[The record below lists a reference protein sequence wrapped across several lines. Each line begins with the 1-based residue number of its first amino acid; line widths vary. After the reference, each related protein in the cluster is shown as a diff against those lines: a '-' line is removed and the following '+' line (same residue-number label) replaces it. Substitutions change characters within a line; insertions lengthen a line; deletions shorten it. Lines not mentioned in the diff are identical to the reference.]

1 MSRAT
6 RIGAFVRV
14 GLALALLWS
23 GAARGQTPA
32 APRPEL
38 PAPRTIIPNT
48 NDEIAYIDTDG
59 FIRTYDHEQLD
70 IQWVSPTAG
79 WRDLALGDFTGD
91 GDMEIVA
98 IGGGSSD
105 GRLAIY
111 DPVVASGPVNPDNNY
126 AGDVYWDLLFA
137 TTLPATPRLVTTG
150 AFLAGSASIGF
161 AVVYDD
167 PAAPVTPDN
176 DTRIRIYVP
185 GSSPPDGRQWRILAD
200 NARNASRLAAGD
212 IDGGGADE
220 LIVVDRVRRTDSELI
235 ALRVLPD
242 GSFVRLF
249 DDETIGVEEWLD
261 ATVGRI
267 DPASS
272 GNEVAAIRESSLTT
286 PRSLYVMR
294 YLGGGAAAILYE
306 RSFVPPPFTIFRGD
320 LLGNGAD
327 EMFFLRSVACNPANN
342 VSSSNPPQLFM
353 RAMSSGVAPFE
364 VCLDGDNAFR
374 RGATGDLDGDGNIE
388 VVVISRFQMRIFMQP
403 EASTT
408 LFENVAVASNTV
420 ALAVGNLDRNGNAT
434 TARLA
439 AEPFTAIDTPLQAGS
454 RVGPINVQI
463 YNGGT
468 TESIAFSVTTVP
480 NVDFVTWTVSGSQT
494 NANLAVWLDAAHLLP
509 GGVYG
514 ANIVITAQSTDVAG
528 SPLVIPVLVRVVGV
542 AISPPRVGVVQHPC
556 TPGAMAPISSTL
568 NIVGDAANWGR
579 TFSVTVEPPPNANLV
594 GAAPQIEWPST
605 VDWITATSPTTTV
618 PSTLGL
624 VIHPNQAA
632 ANDSAR
638 IVLTAPVDANT
649 TLRFTTDL
657 HFICTNN
664 ALFLPLVAGG

>member
-1 MSRAT
+1 M
-6 RIGAFVRV
+6 RV

-23 GAARGQTPA
+23 GAAHGQTPA
-32 APRPEL
+32 APRTEL

-111 DPVVASGPVNPDNNY
+111 DPVVANGPVNPDNNY

-150 AFLAGSASIGF
+150 AFLAGSASTGF

-176 DTRIRIYVP
+176 DTRIRIFVP
-185 GSSPPDGRQWRILAD
+185 GSSPPDGRQWRVLAD

-220 LIVVDRVRRTDSELI
+220 LIVVDRVQRTDSELI

-327 EMFFLRSVACNPANN
+327 EMFFLRSVACNPANSVASN
-342 VSSSNPPQLFM
+342 NPPQLFM
-353 RAMSSGVAPFE
+353 RTMSSGVAPFE

-374 RGATGDLDGDGNIE
+374 RGATGDLDGDGSIE

-439 AEPFTAIDTPLQAGS
+439 VEPFTAIDTPLQAGS

-480 NVDFVTWTVSGSQT
+480 SVDFVTWTVSGSQT

-556 TPGAMAPISSTL
+556 TLGAMAPISSTL

-579 TFSVTVEPPPNANLV
+579 TFSVTVEPPPSANLV

-624 VIHPNQAA
+624 VIDPNEAA